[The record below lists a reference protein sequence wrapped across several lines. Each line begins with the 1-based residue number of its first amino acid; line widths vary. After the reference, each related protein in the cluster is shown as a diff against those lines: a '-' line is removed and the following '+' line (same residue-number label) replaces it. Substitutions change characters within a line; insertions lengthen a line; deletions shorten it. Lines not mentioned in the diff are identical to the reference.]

1 MFGLMLNKITYL
13 DYLQD
18 NQLMI
23 MVCNQALN
31 FRSSKERRKR
41 QTAATLVC
49 TPFKRQ
55 LTY

>member
-1 MFGLMLNKITYL
+1 MLNKITYL